1 MEDHVYKHIE
11 LTGSSEAGLQ
21 QAIQSAVGR
30 AAQTLRNL
38 EWFEVADVRGTIW
51 EGKVARW
58 QVTLK
63 VGFRVDEEEDDD

>member
-11 LTGSSEAGLQ
+11 LTGSSESGLQ

-38 EWFEVADVRGTIW
+38 EWFEVTDLRGTIW
-51 EGKVARW
+51 EGKVSRW

-63 VGFRVDEEEDDD
+63 VGFRVADEDHDD